1 MIFDHRMYTC
11 RPGTV
16 NKQFE
21 LYEKYGREPQTEL
34 LGGEP
39 LLYAQTETGGL
50 NTFIHVWA
58 YKDIAERHEL
68 RAKMGKDARWG
79 EYIKA
84 TAENGYLVAQ
94 ENRILHEAPFFKATR
109 RPKSTSSERAGP
121 MIFDHRK
128 YTTRP
133 GKVLAQLKIYEEYGF
148 EAQKRHLGE
157 PVLYSHT
164 ETGELNTF
172 IHIWAYDSPA
182 DRDAKRKAMAKDPG
196 WIEFRK
202 KSAEAANLI
211 AQENRILLPAPFSV
225 LKR

>member
-21 LYEKYGREPQTEL
+21 LYAKYGREAQTEC
-34 LGGEP
+34 LGGDP
-39 LLYAQTETGGL
+39 LIYAQTETGGL

-58 YKDIAERHEL
+58 YENIGERHEL
-68 RAKMGKDARWG
+68 RGKMGKDARWA
-79 EYIKA
+79 EYIKQ
-84 TAENGYLVAQ
+84 TAEHGLLAAQ
-94 ENRILHEAPFFKATR
+94 ENRILHEAPFFKYTR
-109 RPKSTSSERAGP
+109 KPASDGKGGP
-121 MIFDHRK
+121 AMIFDHRK

-157 PVLYSHT
+157 PVLYAHT

-182 DRDAKRKAMAKDPG
+182 DREAKRKAMAADPA
-196 WIEFRK
+196 WAEFRRR
-202 KSAEAANLI
+202 SAEAGNLI
-211 AQENRILLPAPFSV
+211 AQENRILLPAPFFTY
-225 LKR
+225 KR